1 MINWQTEM
9 MGRPGQGAADCSQ
22 PASAS
27 LLAER
32 RRRQRRERRG
42 RQGVE
47 TVEEGGGGQT
57 SWEPGLLSFPR
68 ALTSKGHSQ
77 GFFFLLQ
84 GRAGL
89 MEK

>member
-47 TVEEGGGGQT
+47 MVEEGGPGGRPAG
-57 SWEPGLLSFPR
+57 SLDCCHFPV
-68 ALTSKGHSQ
+68 L
-77 GFFFLLQ
+77 
-84 GRAGL
+84 
-89 MEK
+89 